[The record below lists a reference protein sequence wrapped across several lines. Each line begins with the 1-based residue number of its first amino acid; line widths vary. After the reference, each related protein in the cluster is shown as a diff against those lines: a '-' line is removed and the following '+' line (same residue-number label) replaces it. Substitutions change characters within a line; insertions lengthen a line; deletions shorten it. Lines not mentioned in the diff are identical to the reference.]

1 MARTTYKKRI
11 IDGIEYYYEVIEL
24 PRKANGKRNRK
35 HVYSKTVSELKA
47 KLETIKNDIYHG
59 VNVSNNDSFGGSFYE
74 WLYNIHLKDKKIS
87 TINRY
92 EGLYNLYV
100 KNSNLKNKKIS
111 TIKVIDIQKFYNSL
125 ENEGT
130 TASTI
135 KMIHKIIK
143 PFLNYL
149 YINGFTIKDLGATG
163 LLKLPK
169 IIKKNNTMTV
179 LTLEDQEKFIHSLD
193 GKSDRALYLFA
204 LGTGLRLGEILA
216 LTWSDITDNNVIV
229 SKNIKNVK
237 INDKWTLLLQD
248 TPKTKKS
255 NRTVPIPK
263 NILSELETHRLKQND
278 IKSKAGDMYKD
289 DDIIFATDFGTYI
302 DPSNLNRRFKK
313 LLKNAEIKPI
323 KFHSLRHTY
332 ATRLFENN
340 IQPKTVSDLMGH
352 EDIQTTLNLY
362 TWVLDSQ
369 KNKAAE
375 ILDTI
380 FTIE

>member
-1 MARTTYKKRI
+1 
-11 IDGIEYYYEVIEL
+11 
-24 PRKANGKRNRK
+24 
-35 HVYSKTVSELKA
+35 
-47 KLETIKNDIYHG
+47 
-59 VNVSNNDSFGGSFYE
+59 
-74 WLYNIHLKDKKIS
+74 
-87 TINRY
+87 
-92 EGLYNLYV
+92 
-100 KNSNLKNKKIS
+100 
-111 TIKVIDIQKFYNSL
+111 
-125 ENEGT
+125 
-130 TASTI
+130 
-135 KMIHKIIK
+135 
-143 PFLNYL
+143 
-149 YINGFTIKDLGATG
+149 
-163 LLKLPK
+163 
-169 IIKKNNTMTV
+169 MTV

-193 GKSDRALYLFA
+193 GKSDRVLYLFA

-216 LTWSDITDNNVIV
+216 LTWSDINNNSVIV
-229 SKNIKNVK
+229 NKNIKNVK
-237 INDKWTLLLQD
+237 LNNKWTLLLQD

-263 NILSELETHRLKQND
+263 NILTELEIHKLKQID
-278 IKSKAGDMYKD
+278 IKFKAGDMYTD

-313 LLKNAEIKPI
+313 LLKAAEIKPI

-340 IQPKTVSDLMGH
+340 LQPKTVSDLMGH

>member
-1 MARTTYKKRI
+1 M
-11 IDGIEYYYEVIEL
+11 
-24 PRKANGKRNRK
+24 
-35 HVYSKTVSELKA
+35 
-47 KLETIKNDIYHG
+47 
-59 VNVSNNDSFGGSFYE
+59 
-74 WLYNIHLKDKKIS
+74 
-87 TINRY
+87 
-92 EGLYNLYV
+92 
-100 KNSNLKNKKIS
+100 
-111 TIKVIDIQKFYNSL
+111 
-125 ENEGT
+125 
-130 TASTI
+130 
-135 KMIHKIIK
+135 IK
-143 PFLNYL
+143 PILHFL
-149 YINGFTIKDLGATG
+149 YINGLNIRDLGIAGTI
-163 LLKLPK
+163 KLPK
-169 IIKKNNTMTV
+169 IIKNNDKKTV
-179 LTLEDQEKFIHSLD
+179 LSFEDQKKFINYLD
-193 GKSDRALYLFA
+193 ATDNSDKLIYMFA
-204 LGTGLRLGEILA
+204 LGIGLRLGEILA
-216 LTWSDITDNNVIV
+216 LTWDDIIDGMVI
-229 SKNIKNVK
+229 KCVK
-237 INDKWTLLLQD
+237 IDDKWTLLLQD
-248 TPKTKKS
+248 TPKTQKS
-255 NRTVPIPK
+255 NHTVPIPK

-340 IQPKTVSDLMGH
+340 IQPKIVSDLMGH

>member
-1 MARTTYKKRI
+1 M
-11 IDGIEYYYEVIEL
+11 
-24 PRKANGKRNRK
+24 
-35 HVYSKTVSELKA
+35 
-47 KLETIKNDIYHG
+47 
-59 VNVSNNDSFGGSFYE
+59 
-74 WLYNIHLKDKKIS
+74 
-87 TINRY
+87 
-92 EGLYNLYV
+92 
-100 KNSNLKNKKIS
+100 
-111 TIKVIDIQKFYNSL
+111 
-125 ENEGT
+125 
-130 TASTI
+130 
-135 KMIHKIIK
+135 
-143 PFLNYL
+143 
-149 YINGFTIKDLGATG
+149 
-163 LLKLPK
+163 
-169 IIKKNNTMTV
+169 
-179 LTLEDQEKFIHSLD
+179 
-193 GKSDRALYLFA
+193 FA
-204 LGTGLRLGEILA
+204 LGIGLRLGEILA
-216 LTWSDITDNNVIV
+216 LTWDDIIDGMVI
-229 SKNIKNVK
+229 KCVK
-237 INDKWTLLLQD
+237 IDDKWTLLLQD
-248 TPKTKKS
+248 TPKTQKS
-255 NRTVPIPK
+255 NHTVPIPK

-340 IQPKTVSDLMGH
+340 IQPKIVSDLMGH